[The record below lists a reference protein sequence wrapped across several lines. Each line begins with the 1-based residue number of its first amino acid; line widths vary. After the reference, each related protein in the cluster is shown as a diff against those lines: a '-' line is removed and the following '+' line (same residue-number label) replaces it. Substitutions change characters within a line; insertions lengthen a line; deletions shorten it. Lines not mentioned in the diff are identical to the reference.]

1 MRRGSDQPG
10 SDLARRFSEALRA
23 GSSVQAEQVM
33 DEALLAGVSPAAIHA
48 LVIEPAMVRIGEL
61 WESGAIGVADEHL
74 ATAISHGVLI
84 RLFDALSI
92 APVRSRQRVLLAAVE
107 GQHHVLGLR
116 MVADVLEGAGFDVL
130 FLGANVPLD
139 ALRDFVAEHQPAVTG
154 LGFNVT
160 SDVSHLLDALFA
172 IHEVSREPRIM
183 LGGRAVPESLRHA
196 GYPFVSSSL
205 EALGAVQALLDGPPQ
220 TLAPSVAALK
230 LTLIRPTSTSEVGDS
245 DPMAERLVEVVAE
258 SSDLAR
264 EYMRQTRVFRDL
276 ALRDPVTGL
285 GNRRAF
291 DDRIYLDTHAA
302 GGAGALLMIDLDK
315 FKQVNDI
322 HGHDTGDR
330 LLRLVGQAITAS
342 IRPQDFA
349 ARIGGDEFAAILP
362 LAGLEAAQEIG
373 ERIRRSIAATAEL
386 LITVSIGAAPL
397 GRDARA
403 ALLAADVALYEAKAS
418 GRDRVMTGSL
428 NALKDLT

>member
-1 MRRGSDQPG
+1 MT
-10 SDLARRFSEALRA
+10 
-23 GSSVQAEQVM
+23 

-48 LVIEPAMVRIGEL
+48 LIIEPAMTHIGEL
-61 WESGAIGVADEHL
+61 WECDGINVADEHL

-84 RLFDALSI
+84 RLVDALSV
-92 APVRSRQRVLLAAVE
+92 APERSRERVLLAAVE

-139 ALRDFVAEHQPAVTG
+139 ALRAFVAEHQPAVTG
-154 LGFNVT
+154 LGFNIANDVT
-160 SDVSHLLDALFA
+160 YLVDALLVV
-172 IHEVSREPRIM
+172 HEVSAEPRIM
-183 LGGRAVPESLRHA
+183 LGGRAVPESLRSA
-196 GYPFVSSSL
+196 GYPFVGSSL
-205 EALGAVQALLDGPPQ
+205 EVLDVVQALLDGPPQ
-220 TLAPSVAALK
+220 TLAPSVRALK
-230 LTLIRPTSTSEVGDS
+230 ATLTVPTPTHLVADS
-245 DPMAERLVEVVAE
+245 DPVAERLVEVVAE

-291 DDRIYLDTHAA
+291 DDRIYVDTHAE
-302 GGAGALLMIDLDK
+302 GQAGALLMIDVDQ
-315 FKQVNDI
+315 FKQVNDT
-322 HGHDTGDR
+322 HGHDTGDQ

-362 LAGLEAAQEIG
+362 LAGLDAAQEIG
-373 ERIRRSIAATAEL
+373 ERIRRAIAATADL
-386 LITVSIGAAPL
+386 PVTVSIGAARL
-397 GRDARA
+397 GHDARP
-403 ALLAADVALYEAKAS
+403 ALLAADVALYTAKAS
-418 GRDRVMTGSL
+418 GRDCVATGSSS
-428 NALKDLT
+428 ALPDLT